1 MFKQNGINKSLL
13 STENIV
19 NSSDYEN
26 FAMQLLNRKN
36 KGTNVIALTCDIKT
50 SDITAIVCL
59 NVGFNL
65 KKHGNNV
72 LVINMDTHN
81 IAFNDLLESQSN
93 DDRVVSYGDIDVL
106 LPQSTDF
113 TQNLSLEDFKSKY
126 SQYDFVILCVPSP
139 KYESNYLAVP
149 KNTDFY
155 LFFTKFFSS
164 YFAVNKCIDLIE
176 AIDSK
181 VLGSVYIKLK

>member
-13 STENIV
+13 SAENIV
-19 NSSDYEN
+19 NSSNYEN
-26 FAMQLLNRKN
+26 FAMQLLNRKD
-36 KGTNVIALTCDIKT
+36 KGTNVIAVTCDIKT

-72 LVINMDTHN
+72 LVINMDTQN

-93 DDRVVSYGDIDVL
+93 DDRVVNYEDIDVL

-113 TQNLSLEDFKSKY
+113 TQNLSLEDFKNKY
-126 SQYDFVILCVPSP
+126 SEYDFVILCVPSP
-139 KYESNYLAVP
+139 QYESNYLAVP

-155 LFFTKFFSS
+155 LLITKFFSS
-164 YFAVNKCIDLIE
+164 YFAANKCIDLIE